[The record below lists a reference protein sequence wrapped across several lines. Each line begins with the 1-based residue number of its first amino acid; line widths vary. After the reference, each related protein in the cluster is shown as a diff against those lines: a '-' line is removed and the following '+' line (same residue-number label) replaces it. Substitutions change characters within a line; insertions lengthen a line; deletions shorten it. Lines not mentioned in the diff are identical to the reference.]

1 MQHSLKLIAA
11 ATLLSVVSFSHASP
25 VPKDPT
31 RQSPQGLYVDA
42 KETQA
47 MMAKDPS
54 VILVDVRTPEEW
66 QFVGYTK
73 AAQIMIPAVMFDY
86 SQMDTKQ
93 NKPRYMPAPNP
104 QWISQFEDK
113 IADLGA
119 DEKTTYVIMCR
130 SGATR
135 AAPVAKLMDQYGYK
149 NVYVMTDG
157 FEGGKNKDGDLKG
170 YRAHSGWKHSG
181 AEWTYNIEAD
191 KVYFKTY
198 GVKY

>member
-1 MQHSLKLIAA
+1 MHYSLKLLAASTLFGMVSIAQA
-11 ATLLSVVSFSHASP
+11 AP
-25 VPKDPT
+25 VPTDPAL
-31 RQSPQGLYVDA
+31 QSPQGLYVDA
-42 KETQA
+42 LETQA
-47 MMAKDPS
+47 MMAKDSS

-73 AAQIMIPAVMFDY
+73 AAQVMLPGVMFDY

-104 QWISQFEDK
+104 LWITQFEDK

-119 DEKTTYVIMCR
+119 NEKTSYVIMCR

-135 AAPVAKLMDQYGYK
+135 AAPIAKLMDQYGYK

-157 FEGGKNKDGDLKG
+157 FEGGKIKEGDLKG
-170 YRAHSGWKHSG
+170 YRAKNGW
-181 AEWTYNIEAD
+181 NILVQNGLTTSILQKFTLRLTA
-191 KVYFKTY
+191 
-198 GVKY
+198 

>member
-1 MQHSLKLIAA
+1 MNNSLKFIAA
-11 ATLLSVVSFSHASP
+11 STLLGAVSLATAAP
-25 VPKDPT
+25 VPTDPAL
-31 RQSPQGLYVDA
+31 QSPQALYVDA
-42 KETQA
+42 LETQA
-47 MMAKDPS
+47 MMAKDKS
-54 VILVDVRTPEEW
+54 IILVDVRTPEEW

-73 AAQIMIPAVMFDY
+73 AAQVMLPGVMFDY

-104 QWISQFEDK
+104 QWITQFEDK

-119 DEKTTYVIMCR
+119 SEKSTYVIMCR

-135 AAPVAKLMDQYGYK
+135 AAPIAKLMDQYGYK

-157 FEGGKNKDGDLKG
+157 FEGGKNKDGALKG
-170 YRAHSGWKHSG
+170 YRAKNGWKHSG
-181 AEWTYNIEAD
+181 AEWTYNIDPE